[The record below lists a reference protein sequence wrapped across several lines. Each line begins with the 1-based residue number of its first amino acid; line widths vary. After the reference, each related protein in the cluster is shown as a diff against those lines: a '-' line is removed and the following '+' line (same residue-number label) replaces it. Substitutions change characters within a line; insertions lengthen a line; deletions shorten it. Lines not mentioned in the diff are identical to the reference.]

1 MHKKREKKKVE
12 PTMSIYQYGSIH
24 SISFG
29 HEQNQVKR
37 LFLGMTKPPTIDTER
52 CGAGTEGPAYG

>member
-1 MHKKREKKKVE
+1 
-12 PTMSIYQYGSIH
+12 MSIYQYGSIH
-24 SISFG
+24 SISFRQ
-29 HEQNQVKR
+29 EQNQVKR